1 MTEITEH
8 QFDTYVEF
16 AGFIGGNPVFAVSD
30 GTVQI
35 TAAAMHTISPHDGL
49 LSACLSFDGKELI
62 TGGEDGLVI
71 ATDQQGK
78 MRKIAELPNKWID
91 QVATGPHGIIGFA
104 TGRTAYVTEPNG
116 SQKEFNHT
124 RSIEGLCFAPKGKR
138 LAIARY
144 NGVSLYWTGM
154 DTEPVE
160 LEWAGAHTAVTF
172 SPTGKFIVT
181 TMQENALH
189 GWRLDNT
196 STGDGEHMRMTGYS
210 AKVKSFSWSSKG
222 KWLATSGAEAA
233 ICWPFASKD
242 GPMGK
247 SPKEL
252 GTRGNSMVTSVS
264 CHPSQDVVA
273 VGYADGMILAI
284 RIDDANEAV
293 LRREGKSPI
302 CTMNW
307 DQKGQRLAFGSEEG
321 EAGVVDITG

>member
-8 QFDTYVEF
+8 HFDTYVEI
-16 AGFIGGNPVFAVSD
+16 AGFIEGSPIFAVSD

-35 TAAAMHTISPHDGL
+35 GDTAISTHDGL
-49 LSACLSFDGKELI
+49 LSACLSFNGKELI
-62 TGGEDGLVI
+62 TGGEDGLVM
-71 ATDQQGK
+71 ATNQQAK
-78 MRKIAELPNKWID
+78 MRKIAELTNKWID
-91 QVATGPHGIIGFA
+91 QVASGPQGLIGLA
-104 TGRTAYVTEPNG
+104 TGRTAQVIETDG
-116 SQKEFNHT
+116 KIKEFTHT

-154 DTEPVE
+154 NTEPVE
-160 LEWAGAHTAVTF
+160 LEWAGAHTAATF
-172 SPTGKFIVT
+172 SPNGKFVVT

-189 GWRLDNT
+189 GWRLDNAT
-196 STGDGEHMRMTGYS
+196 TGDGKHMRMTGYP
-210 AKVKSFSWSSKG
+210 AKVKSFSWSAKG

-233 ICWPFASKD
+233 ICWPFSSKD

-252 GTRGNSMVTSVS
+252 GTRGNSMVTCVS

-293 LRREGKSPI
+293 LRKAGKSPI
-302 CTMNW
+302 STMNW
-307 DQKGQRLAFGSEEG
+307 DAKGQRLAFGSEEG
-321 EAGVVDITG
+321 EAGVVDVIG

>member
-1 MTEITEH
+1 MPVITDR
-8 QFDTYVEF
+8 QFSTYVEF
-16 AGFIGGNPVFAVSD
+16 AGFLANSPVFALSD
-30 GTVQI
+30 GVIQI
-35 TAAAMHTISPHDGL
+35 YSNEEKTLNPHDGL
-49 LSACLSFDGKELI
+49 LSACLSLDKKQLI

-71 ATDQQGK
+71 ASGPQGQT
-78 MRKIAELPNKWID
+78 RQIAELQHKWID
-91 QVATGPHGIIGFA
+91 QIATGPHGLIGFA
-104 TGRTAYVTEPNG
+104 SGRTACVVEQNG
-116 SQKEFNHT
+116 NLNQFSHA

-160 LEWAGAHTAVTF
+160 LEWVGAHTAVTF
-172 SPTGKFIVT
+172 SPNGKFVVT

-196 STGDGEHMRMTGYS
+196 ATGDGKHMRMTGYP
-210 AKVKSFSWSSKG
+210 AKVKSISWSPKG

-252 GTRGNSMVTSVS
+252 GTRGNSMVTCVS

-284 RIDDANEAV
+284 RIDDASEAV
-293 LRREGKSPI
+293 LRREGKSSI
-302 CTMNW
+302 STMNW
-307 DQKGQRLAFGSEEG
+307 DPKGQRLAFGSEEG
-321 EAGVVDITG
+321 EAGVIDIAG

>member
-1 MTEITEH
+1 MTEITDY

-16 AGFIGGNPVFAVSD
+16 AGFVQGNPVFAMSD
-30 GTVQI
+30 GVVQI
-35 TAAAMHTISPHDGL
+35 GTSEPQIINPHDGL
-49 LSACLSFDGKELI
+49 LSTCLSLDGKELI
-62 TGGEDGLVI
+62 TGGEDGLVLAI
-71 ATDQQGK
+71 NQHGN

-91 QVATGPHGIIGFA
+91 QVASGPQGLIGFA
-104 TGRTAYVTEPNG
+104 VGRTAFIIEPDG
-116 SQKEFNHT
+116 FQKEFSYT
-124 RSIEGLCFAPKGKR
+124 RSIEGLGFAPKGKR

-154 DTEPVE
+154 DATPVE

-172 SPTGKFIVT
+172 SPNGKFIVT

-189 GWRLDNT
+189 GWRLDNA
-196 STGDGEHMRMTGYS
+196 STGDGKHMRMTGYP
-210 AKVKSFSWSSKG
+210 AKVKSFSWSHKG
-222 KWLATSGAEAA
+222 KWLATSGAEVA
-233 ICWPFASKD
+233 ICWPFSSKD

-252 GTRGNSMVTSVS
+252 GTRGNTMVTCVS

-284 RIDDANEAV
+284 RIDDASEAV

-302 CTMNW
+302 CAMNW
-307 DQKGQRLAFGSEEG
+307 DPKGKRLAFGSEEG

>member
-8 QFDTYVEF
+8 HFDTYVEF
-16 AGFIGGNPVFAVSD
+16 AGFIEGSPAFAVSD

-35 TAAAMHTISPHDGL
+35 GDTVISAHDGL

-62 TGGEDGLVI
+62 TGGEDELVM
-71 ATDQQGK
+71 ATNQQGE

-91 QVATGPHGIIGFA
+91 QVASGPQGLIGLA
-104 TGRTAYVTEPNG
+104 TGRTAQVIEPDG
-116 SQKEFNHT
+116 SQKEFSHPRT
-124 RSIEGLCFAPKGKR
+124 IEGLCFAPKGKR

-154 DTEPVE
+154 DTDPVE

-172 SPTGKFIVT
+172 SPNGKFVVT

-189 GWRLDNT
+189 GWRLDNAT
-196 STGDGEHMRMTGYS
+196 TGDGKHMRMTGYP
-210 AKVKSFSWSSKG
+210 AKVKSFSWSPKG

-233 ICWPFASKD
+233 ICWPFSSKD

-252 GTRGNSMVTSVS
+252 GTRGNSMVTCVS

-284 RIDDANEAV
+284 RIDDASEAV
-293 LRREGKSPI
+293 LRKAGKAPI
-302 CTMNW
+302 STMNW
-307 DQKGQRLAFGSEEG
+307 DAIGQRLAFGSEEG
-321 EAGVVDITG
+321 ETGVVDITG

>member
-8 QFDTYVEF
+8 QFATYVEF
-16 AGFIGGNPVFAVSD
+16 AGFIEGNPVFAVSD

-35 TAAAMHTISPHDGL
+35 TAADRLTINPHDGL
-49 LSACLSFDGKELI
+49 LSACLSFNGKELI

-71 ATDQQGK
+71 ATNRHGE

-91 QVATGPHGIIGFA
+91 QVAAGPQGLIGFA
-104 TGRTAYVTEPNG
+104 TGRTAFVSEPNG
-116 SQKEFNHT
+116 SQKEFSHA

-144 NGVSLYWTGM
+144 NGVSLYWTSM
-154 DTEPVE
+154 DSAPVE

-172 SPTGKFIVT
+172 SPNGKFVVT

-189 GWRLDNT
+189 GWRLDNA
-196 STGDGEHMRMTGYS
+196 STGDGKHMRMTGYP

-233 ICWPFASKD
+233 ICWPFSSKD

-252 GTRGNSMVTSVS
+252 GTRGNTMVTSVS

-293 LRREGKSPI
+293 LRKVGKSPI
-302 CTMNW
+302 STMNW
-307 DQKGQRLAFGSEEG
+307 DAKGQRLAFGSEEG
-321 EAGVVDITG
+321 EAGVVAITG